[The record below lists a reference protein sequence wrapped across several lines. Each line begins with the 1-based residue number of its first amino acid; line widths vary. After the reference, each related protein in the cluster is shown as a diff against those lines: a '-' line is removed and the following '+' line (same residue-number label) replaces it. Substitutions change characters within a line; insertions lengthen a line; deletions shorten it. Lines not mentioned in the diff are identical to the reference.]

1 MGSVFFI
8 AAMWLDQGKLPFYAG
23 ICAWAT
29 YYSKNYHNAC
39 TCTFRAVFQFT
50 QNGQKNRYK
59 LWLITESSL
68 NEKTHH
74 FRWTAK
80 RLDGMRL
87 RSTAPHGVYPI
98 DWYIFLA
105 SLINKQ
111 SREELDSIYTY
122 DNDESTWFDCFCCA
136 RAPERTHSSNADG
149 VRSAD
154 SAAHIP
160 VGGGETHKTNKIT
173 HFARHIEI
181 NTAEWNENLL
191 LCMHTATYLLF
202 LWAHDCTFTAVIF
215 IISNKRIFI
224 RRS

>member
-1 MGSVFFI
+1 MLDSHIRYWSVNEFSGGYQLAKRSTSLTFHSFVSICFHSFQFSWKTLWCADFASLNLQSHWPSLPWEAFFLFI

-87 RSTAPHGVYPI
+87 RRTAPPH
-98 DWYIFLA
+98 
-105 SLINKQ
+105 
-111 SREELDSIYTY
+111 
-122 DNDESTWFDCFCCA
+122 
-136 RAPERTHSSNADG
+136 
-149 VRSAD
+149 
-154 SAAHIP
+154 
-160 VGGGETHKTNKIT
+160 
-173 HFARHIEI
+173 
-181 NTAEWNENLL
+181 
-191 LCMHTATYLLF
+191 HTAY
-202 LWAHDCTFTAVIF
+202 IQ
-215 IISNKRIFI
+215 
-224 RRS
+224 